1 MTVRDRKFNWVG
13 QGVAR
18 VDVDEKVRGRA
29 LYVDDL
35 EIPDC
40 WHGCIVRSPVSH
52 GRLKGL
58 KKDPSFDWSQ
68 VVVAEPEDIP
78 GLNVMVMHDRSMP
91 LLAHDEILYLGEPLA
106 VVAAPT
112 LALAREAAR
121 HIHPEIEELPA
132 SFHLKD
138 IVHRFKAGDTSWTK
152 LCAQTLV
159 KGDVTRGFAE
169 ADIILENEYTAGH
182 QEQLYL
188 EPQGLVA
195 IPQPDGGIFIQGSMQ
210 CPYYI
215 VHELH
220 EALNLPPEKLRV
232 KQTVVGGAFGGKEEF
247 PSMLAGYCALPA
259 LKSGHP
265 VKIIYDRNQDIL
277 FTTKRHPVWT
287 RYKTGVKKDG
297 TITAIQVDYLLDGG
311 AYLTVSDVV
320 MYRGILHSANGYRC
334 DHVFIN
340 GMVCRT
346 NTFPSGAFRG
356 FGAPQA
362 IWGLESQIDKMAAA
376 CDMAPHVF
384 RLRNCLRQ
392 GDSTPT
398 GQILISSVGSPAV
411 IEKALEAARF
421 EEKWKFCTHGE
432 PRKKVREAA
441 DPPADSLPGGAAA
454 SRTSSLSSNT
464 IFYGI
469 GMSFFPHGSG
479 FTGEGESKINAIGA
493 VELALLEDGRPGV
506 NIRVSSTEMGQGT
519 HTALSQIAADALG
532 IGMDRVRYPFADT
545 SLVPNSGPTVASRT
559 TMVVGSTV
567 YAAATKLKQ
576 ALIEFDR
583 ARPLGAP
590 QQEQRTPTTEGR
602 PTVSAVVGSRRCV
615 GMSGVS
621 ILQSFQDA
629 AEFEQIA
636 QAYLS
641 AGKPVRFEHQF
652 QLPANVR
659 WNQKTFE
666 GDAYPG
672 YSWGCNIA
680 EVEINADTFEI
691 KVRRVIACYDIGRV
705 INPIL
710 AKGQLEGGLTQALG
724 YAVMEKMGI
733 KNGKFDADRMQTYVV
748 PTALDTPD
756 YDIHFVEFPYDH
768 AEPGAKGVGEI
779 PMDGLAPAIAN
790 AIEAATGLRMT
801 DLPIT
806 PEKLFE
812 AMKAK
817 KH

>member
-1 MTVRDRKFNWVG
+1 M
-13 QGVAR
+13 
-18 VDVDEKVRGRA
+18 
-29 LYVDDL
+29 DDL
-35 EIPDC
+35 DIPGC
-40 WHGCIVRSPVSH
+40 WHGCVVRSPVAH

-68 VVVAEPEDIP
+68 VVVAGPEDIP
-78 GLNVMVMHDRSMP
+78 GVNIMVMHDRSMP
-91 LLAHDEILYLGEPLA
+91 LLGHDEILYLGEPLA

-112 LALAREAAR
+112 LQLAREAAR
-121 HIHPEIEELPA
+121 RIRPEIEELPA
-132 SFHLKD
+132 TLHLRDVVKQ
-138 IVHRFKAGDTSWTK
+138 FKAGDSSWAR
-152 LCAQTLV
+152 LSAQTLV
-159 KGDVTRGFAE
+159 KGDVARGFAD
-169 ADIILENEYTAGH
+169 ADFVVEGEYTAGH
-182 QEQLYL
+182 QEQLYI

-232 KQTVVGGAFGGKEEF
+232 KQSAVGGAFGGKEDF

-265 VKIIYDRNQDIL
+265 VKIVYDRNQDIL
-277 FTTKRHPVWT
+277 YTTKRHPVWT

-320 MYRGILHSANGYRC
+320 MYRGVLHSANGYRC
-334 DHVFIN
+334 ENVYVN

-346 NTFPSGAFRG
+346 HTFPSGAFRG

-362 IWGLESQIDKMAAA
+362 IWGLESHIDRMAEA
-376 CDMAPHVF
+376 CGMPPHIF

-398 GQILISSVGSPAV
+398 GQILASSVGSPAV
-411 IEKALEAARF
+411 LEKALEAARF
-421 EEKWKFCTHGE
+421 ENKLGLCTRG
-432 PRKKVREAA
+432 KSGVK
-441 DPPADSLPGGAAA
+441 SY
-454 SRTSSLSSNT
+454 
-464 IFYGI
+464 YGI
-469 GMSFFPHGSG
+469 GLSFFPHGSG
-479 FTGEGESKINAIGA
+479 FTGDGESKINAIGA

-506 NIRVSSTEMGQGT
+506 NIRVSSTEMGQGAL
-519 HTALSQIAADALG
+519 TALSQIAADAVG
-532 IGMDRVRYPFADT
+532 IDMARIRYPFADT
-545 SLVPNSGPTVASRT
+545 ALVPNSGPTVASRT

-567 YAAATKLKQ
+567 FSAAMKLKQ
-576 ALIEFDR
+576 ALSQFAKQEPGLSGPADFER
-583 ARPLGAP
+583 VAR
-590 QQEQRTPTTEGR
+590 
-602 PTVSAVVGSRRCV
+602 
-615 GMSGVS
+615 
-621 ILQSFQDA
+621 
-629 AEFEQIA
+629 
-636 QAYLS
+636 AYLS
-641 AGKPVRFEHQF
+641 KGLPPRFEHQF
-652 QLPANVR
+652 QLPADVH
-659 WNQKTFE
+659 WDQKTFQ

-680 EVEINADTFEI
+680 EVEIDAATLEI
-691 KVRRVIACYDIGRV
+691 KTPRVFACYDIGRV
-705 INPIL
+705 INPLL

-724 YAVMEKMGI
+724 YALMEKLGI
-733 KNGKFDADRMQTYVV
+733 KNGRFDADRMQTYVI
-748 PTALDTPD
+748 PTALDAPA
-756 YDIHFVEFPYDH
+756 YDIRFVEFPYDH

-812 AMKAK
+812 EMKK
-817 KH
+817 S